1 MYSKEPTPQQL
12 DADYLQT
19 SKEYDLINKDHG
31 ILKVCRHDLLLI
43 STEKI
48 DFTVK
53 NDLEKQ
59 LSPEYI
65 NKLLSGSSA
74 MLVLVEETAGVKEKE
89 DLIFY
94 QDYLEVDLSK
104 KHFLE
109 LKER

>member
-1 MYSKEPTPQQL
+1 
-12 DADYLQT
+12 
-19 SKEYDLINKDHG
+19 LINKDHD

-48 DFTVK
+48 DFTESNNVK
-53 NDLEKQ
+53 KMTY
-59 LSPEYI
+59 PEYI

-74 MLVLVEETAGVKEKE
+74 MLVLVEETTGKKKKQGRK
-89 DLIFY
+89 FY

-104 KHFLE
+104 EHFLE